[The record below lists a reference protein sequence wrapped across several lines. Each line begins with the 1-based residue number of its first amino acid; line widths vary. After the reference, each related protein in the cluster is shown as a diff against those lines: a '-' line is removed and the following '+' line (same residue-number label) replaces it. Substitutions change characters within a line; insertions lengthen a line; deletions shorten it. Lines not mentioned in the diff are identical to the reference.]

1 MESLRHLLLHLTD
14 QFIVVLDEL
23 VQPGIEPADGVQPEG
38 ESKQLFTLIGVQP
51 RIEFIESVQ
60 QIELAEHDVQRKPRA
75 KLAAHLM
82 QSSTQR
88 SSKDCYRLQEN
99 LVYGSFLYVDDLVTA
114 AAQRGGQWGSRLLQA
129 LERLARASGCAR
141 LVLDTGL
148 ANARAQRFYFREGLL
163 TGALRFQKQFDTP

>member
-1 MESLRHLLLHLTD
+1 MTSTLHNYVPSMLDLADTALRPLDSTHDLRSAFPIMQQLRPHLTSEAD
-14 QFIVVLDEL
+14 FLSR
-23 VQPGIEPADGVQPEG
+23 IESMTLNGYR
-38 ESKQLFTLIGVQP
+38 LIGAYDSGVL
-51 RIEFIESVQ
+51 VA
-60 QIELAEHDVQRKPRA
+60 LAG
-75 KLAAHLM
+75 
-82 QSSTQR
+82 
-88 SSKDCYRLQEN
+88 YRLQEN
-99 LVYGSFLYVDDLVTA
+99 LVYGTFLYVDDLVTA

>member
-1 MESLRHLLLHLTD
+1 MTFTLHNYVPSMLDLADTALRPLDSTHDLRSAFPIMQQLRPHLTSEAD
-14 QFIVVLDEL
+14 FLSR
-23 VQPGIEPADGVQPEG
+23 IERMSLNGYR
-38 ESKQLFTLIGVQP
+38 LIGAYDSGVL
-51 RIEFIESVQ
+51 VA
-60 QIELAEHDVQRKPRA
+60 LAG
-75 KLAAHLM
+75 
-82 QSSTQR
+82 
-88 SSKDCYRLQEN
+88 YRLQEN

-114 AAQRGGQWGSRLLQA
+114 ADQRGGQWGSRLLQA